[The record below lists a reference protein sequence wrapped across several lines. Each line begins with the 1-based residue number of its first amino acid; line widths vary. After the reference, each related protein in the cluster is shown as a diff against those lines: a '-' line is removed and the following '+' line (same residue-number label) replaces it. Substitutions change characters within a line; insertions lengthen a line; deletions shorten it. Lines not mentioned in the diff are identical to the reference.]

1 MSESDNDL
9 IYRCLERISEI
20 FCKQANLKCVSSKGI
35 TGFIQLNRITDQK
48 MFKNEQYLDF
58 IANKL
63 IKDLYGQSSPD
74 WYITTSFGKLYLIPS
89 EEAMTKYDITIKN
102 NDDFELINPDIELA
116 KQNRTFFGNLPFMS
130 PSSTPSSTPYSSP
143 RGTPLGLDDS
153 SPSFFSIK
161 IPDVFKPTAKPTT
174 KRGGKHKSKRRKSK
188 RRKSKRRKSKKVKK
202 GLFRK

>member
-161 IPDVFKPTAKPTT
+161 IPDVFKPNAKPTA
-174 KRGGKHKSKRRKSK
+174 KRGGKHKSK